1 MVVLVFG
8 SGKVLAYESAESSE
22 IESVRGS
29 ENVME
34 EGCVRLMIFLILS
47 CKPFSCRRGVRCCIV
62 PLIESR
68 DFSIVLSI
76 FPKESMWLLKV
87 RY

>member
-1 MVVLVFG
+1 M
-8 SGKVLAYESAESSE
+8 LAYESAELSE
-22 IESVRGS
+22 RESARGS
-29 ENVME
+29 ENVTE
-34 EGCVRLMIFLILS
+34 GGCVRLVILLILS

-62 PLIESR
+62 PLIESW

-76 FPKESMWLLKV
+76 FPKESMWSLKV

>member
-1 MVVLVFG
+1 M
-8 SGKVLAYESAESSE
+8 LAYESAESSE

-34 EGCVRLMIFLILS
+34 DGCVWLVIDLILS

-62 PLIESR
+62 PLIESQ

-76 FPKESMWLLKV
+76 FPRELMWSLKV
-87 RY
+87 QY